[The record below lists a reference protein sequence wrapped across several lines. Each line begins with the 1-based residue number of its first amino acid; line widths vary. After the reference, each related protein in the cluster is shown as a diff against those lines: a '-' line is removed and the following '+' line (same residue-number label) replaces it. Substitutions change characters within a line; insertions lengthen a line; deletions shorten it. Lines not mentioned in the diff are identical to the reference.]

1 MLFAEFPEFR
11 SVIYR
16 RTGIFRILISW
27 LFKRQQL
34 LFINNCPIGGGL
46 LIQHGFSTCINA
58 KKIGNNCKIYHQVTI
73 GNNGEKRPAIGNNV
87 VVCCGAKVI
96 GGVNIGND
104 VIIGAN
110 AVVVKDIPDHCIVAG
125 IPAQIIK
132 RRNSMDE
139 AWERV

>member
-1 MLFAEFPEFR
+1 M
-11 SVIYR
+11 
-16 RTGIFRILISW
+16 
-27 LFKRQQL
+27 
-34 LFINNCPIGGGL
+34 
-46 LIQHGFSTCINA
+46 IQHGFSTCINA